1 MESSAKWYGTSECHS
16 GWCDTA
22 ITYLCALAEKV
33 AGFRLRCASR
43 LHPHIGLL
51 ACSNEEKT
59 FVNKV
64 DRKKNNLE
72 WSHIRPTWVIF
83 ITCISVVTYSLIVNS
98 LWD

>member
-33 AGFRLRCASR
+33 VGFRLRCASR

-64 DRKKNNLE
+64 DRKKKLGVV
-72 WSHIRPTWVIF
+72 SHTSDMGHIYHLHLCCYLLP
-83 ITCISVVTYSLIVNS
+83 IVNS

>member
-1 MESSAKWYGTSECHS
+1 MVLLSATVAGVTR
-16 GWCDTA
+16 CDTA

-33 AGFRLRCASR
+33 AGFRLWCASC

-64 DRKKNNLE
+64 DRKKPGVV
-72 WSHIRPTWVIF
+72 SHMSDMGHIYPPA
-83 ITCISVVTYSLIVNS
+83 SLLLPS
-98 LWD
+98 K